1 MWERQTVLLFEARL
15 PVPASFSHSQDRYGD
30 GPAGKTLSTREDTI
44 TMSFKQITIVV
55 IIVLA
60 LILVVQNTQ
69 VVSIDILFWEVS
81 ISRVLLIPL
90 LLLLGA
96 VIGYL
101 GHWQMTRHFRTRR
114 PDDMSRSD
122 SEDSLR

>member
-1 MWERQTVLLFEARL
+1 
-15 PVPASFSHSQDRYGD
+15 
-30 GPAGKTLSTREDTI
+30 
-44 TMSFKQITIVV
+44 MSFKQIAIVV
-55 IIVLA
+55 TIVLA
-60 LILVVQNTQ
+60 LILVIQNTQ

-101 GHWQMTRHFRTRR
+101 GHWQMTRNLKSQR

-122 SEDSLR
+122 SGDSLR